1 MNAHFK
7 TCARGHFYSAALDH
21 CPYCP
26 TTETSSRPAAEQ
38 APASAAVTGNRT
50 MDLSDTQIAN
60 LPQESPKT
68 QIFEPSQESPKTQI
82 FEPSQD
88 SPKTQIFEP
97 SQEAPKTQIFEMPQ
111 ESPKTQ
117 IFEPEPQTP
126 QNKTQVIPEDSN
138 KTMVVTEEEN
148 QPIPEPRERRKLVGW
163 LVSYTLDE
171 DGMDFKL
178 YEGRNMI
185 GRKQDCQVV
194 IPDRTVTE
202 HHALILFRAGK
213 YSISDQQST
222 AGTFVNDEDIEL
234 DPRYLKDGDVIR
246 IGTTILKFRSSL

>member
-68 QIFEPSQESPKTQI
+68 QIFEPSQES
-82 FEPSQD
+82 
-88 SPKTQIFEP
+88 
-97 SQEAPKTQIFEMPQ
+97 PKTQIFEMPQ